1 MTPAVIGGAAEAE
14 VVRVGD
20 DCKRHISG
28 QRERVQRLQL
38 ALALLHDEIH
48 AHDLGQ
54 HGGEMLQHA
63 LPAGQR
69 RHVTGHDGVKYFPY
83 VMTLFLFVL
92 FANLLGLIPMSF
104 TTTSHVAVT
113 VTLALENAGSATR

>member
-20 DCKRHISG
+20 DCKRHVGG

-69 RHVTGHDGVKYFPY
+69 RHVTGHDGDDAA
-83 VMTLFLFVL
+83 VL
-92 FANLLGLIPMSF
+92 GVQQRLQV
-104 TTTSHVAVT
+104 VAQRRAHT
-113 VTLALENAGSATR
+113 QRRHR